1 MLTRCPHCG
10 ATFRVTEAHLNAAH
24 GKVRCGACMAI
35 FNATEH
41 LLKTPD
47 VAPAAPVPAAEPR
60 REPRFEDEPEAT
72 TAEPEADFETS
83 TEVAAEDDSDD
94 FLIDDNTPLPDEE
107 LGDADLVAELEAALK
122 EEQDAAAP
130 ASRSAASHLN
140 PAQDLDALLAEEEE
154 AHGELADELHELD
167 EQALAGAEL
176 DAILA
181 PDAEDLT
188 AEHALSDE
196 DDEEFIFQDNPEEDS
211 AEDRYTGL
219 RISDDELSDSFRD
232 LDRPTQAAFAD
243 DADTELEKTDSDE
256 SWAEEMLEEIE
267 GRKPARPTPE
277 PATPREN
284 LHASDARDFS
294 FGLEPEQEPLSTQQ
308 DAITPLAAFD
318 RLKYDPIRVEN
329 EGVKTGSLVR
339 VLAWTLVN
347 ILLLLALAAQLGWF
361 HFDRVA
367 QHEGLRSLYAEACQR
382 LGCTLPTLLDIDK
395 IKSNNLVVR
404 SHPKAGKALV
414 IDVMVTNEAPFD
426 QPFPNIT
433 FQFADLNGK
442 PVAQRVFTPEE
453 YLSGEFRELK
463 LMPSDRPVHVTL
475 EILDPGPDAVNY
487 TMGFSHRSP
496 SNS

>member
-1 MLTRCPHCG
+1 
-10 ATFRVTEAHLNAAH
+10 
-24 GKVRCGACMAI
+24 
-35 FNATEH
+35 
-41 LLKTPD
+41 
-47 VAPAAPVPAAEPR
+47 
-60 REPRFEDEPEAT
+60 
-72 TAEPEADFETS
+72 
-83 TEVAAEDDSDD
+83 
-94 FLIDDNTPLPDEE
+94 
-107 LGDADLVAELEAALK
+107 
-122 EEQDAAAP
+122 
-130 ASRSAASHLN
+130 
-140 PAQDLDALLAEEEE
+140 E
-154 AHGELADELHELD
+154 AHGELADHLHEAD
-167 EQALAGAEL
+167 EQALADAEL

-181 PDAEDLT
+181 PESEELT
-188 AEHALSDE
+188 VAKQSSSGE

-219 RISDDELSDSFRD
+219 RLNADELSDSFRD
-232 LDRPTQAAFAD
+232 LDRPTQTAFAD
-243 DADTELEKTDSDE
+243 DADTELERTDSDE

-267 GRKPARPTPE
+267 GRKPARPIPDPVQTSTNLH
-277 PATPREN
+277 ASAN
-284 LHASDARDFS
+284 LHASDTREFS

-329 EGVKTGSLVR
+329 EGAKAGSLVR

-347 ILLLLALAAQLGWF
+347 ILLLLAVSAQLGWF
-361 HFDRVA
+361 HIDRVA

-404 SHPKAGKALV
+404 SHPEAGKALV

-453 YLSGEFRELK
+453 YLSGEFKELK
-463 LMPSDRPVHVTL
+463 LMPSDRPVHLTL
-475 EILDPGPDAVNY
+475 EILDPGSDAVNY
-487 TMGFSHRSP
+487 TMGFSHPP